1 MPKSPEDSEKIQ
13 KKKSTAKTLKVDQII
28 PREELREQFPSLYS
42 ELTEKSM
49 SIGIDKVDKDLI
61 TSTLREDDQQDQDPF
76 SRYDP
81 DVFDF
86 LSKAKTDKEGLE
98 VIDFLKKQNQI
109 SSNTAK
115 ELKDK
120 IMNNGIRSFGPL
132 RSVNYYFRKTADIS
146 SKKTIRKRYSS
157 LKDDQTKKFY

>member
-13 KKKSTAKTLKVDQII
+13 KKKSTSKALKVDQII
-28 PREELREQFPSLYS
+28 PVEELREQFPNLYS
-42 ELTEKSM
+42 ELTEKNM
-49 SIGIDKVDKDLI
+49 SIGIDKVEKDLI
-61 TSTLREDDQQDQDPF
+61 TSTLREDDKQDQDSF

-120 IMNNGIRSFGPL
+120 ITKEGIRSFGPL
-132 RSVNYYFRKTADIS
+132 RSVNYYYRKAAENR
-146 SKKTIRKRYSS
+146 SKKTIRKRYPS
-157 LKDDQTKKFY
+157 LKDDQT

>member
-1 MPKSPEDSEKIQ
+1 MSKVPSSDNSKSP
-13 KKKSTAKTLKVDQII
+13 KKRKNISKALSVDQNITLDEI
-28 PREELREQFPSLYS
+28 REKFPSLYS
-42 ELTEKSM
+42 ELTEKNM
-49 SIGIDKVDKDLI
+49 SIGIDKVEKDLI

-86 LSKAKTDKEGLE
+86 LAKAKTDKEGLE

-120 IMNNGIRSFGPL
+120 ITKEGIRSFGPL
-132 RSVNYYFRKTADIS
+132 RSVNYYYRKAAENR
-146 SKKTIRKRYSS
+146 SKKTIRKRYPS
-157 LKDDQTKKFY
+157 LKDDQT